1 MEPEDLMQQCTEH
14 RTLLHFSTTPFETFR
29 L

>member
-1 MEPEDLMQQCTEH
+1 MQQRTEH
-14 RTLLHFSTTPFETFR
+14 RTLLHFSTTPFETFG